1 MSDPSLFASH
11 LNGPWHVVCEQKGA
25 GFVTDRSLAENFHVI
40 TKHHCAVLLS
50 KDTLELDYTL
60 IQVFWLFMYFSWSV
74 QGLVVPVS
82 SAEHPTRRTFIL
94 RLLTFIFTLSV
105 PRGGLGALRCCSS
118 AVTCAS
124 SLVRLCFPA
133 TSRLSSV
140 ELSLVILVPAVSRHS
155 RPPSAMP
162 AFLGPPQAFRCCG
175 VLAASPVAIGGPECC
190 GFVMLPESQNQWLIM
205 WHGSFDVNPATI
217 GLKSTDQAWHYAQ
230 CLHLACA
237 RRERSRDASP
247 TDSNSRRRS

>member
-1 MSDPSLFASH
+1 M
-11 LNGPWHVVCEQKGA
+11 
-25 GFVTDRSLAENFHVI
+25 I

-50 KDTLELDYTL
+50 KDTSERDYTP
-60 IQVFWLFMYFSWSV
+60 IHVFCLFRYLSWSAE
-74 QGLVVPVS
+74 GLVVTVS
-82 SAEHPTRRTFIL
+82 SAEPPTCRAFIL

-105 PRGGLGALRCCSS
+105 PRGGLGALRYCSS

-124 SLVRLCFPA
+124 CLVRLCFLA

-140 ELSLVILVPAVSRHS
+140 KLSLVILVPAVSRHS
-155 RPPSAMP
+155 RPASAMP

-175 VLAASPVAIGGPECC
+175 VLAASPVATCGPECC

-205 WHGSFDVNPATI
+205 WHGSFDVNPAAI
-217 GLKSTDQAWHYAQ
+217 GLKSTDQAWHYTQ
-230 CLHLACA
+230 FLHLTCA
-237 RRERSRDASP
+237 RRKRTWDASP

>member
-1 MSDPSLFASH
+1 M
-11 LNGPWHVVCEQKGA
+11 QKGA
-25 GFVTDRSLAENFHVI
+25 GFVTDRSLAEIFHVI

-50 KDTLELDYTL
+50 KDTLERDYTL
-60 IQVFWLFMYFSWSV
+60 IQVFCLFRYFSWSV

-82 SAEHPTRRTFIL
+82 SAEPPTRRAFIL

-124 SLVRLCFPA
+124 SLARLCFPA

-140 ELSLVILVPAVSRHS
+140 ELSLAP
-155 RPPSAMP
+155 
-162 AFLGPPQAFRCCG
+162 
-175 VLAASPVAIGGPECC
+175 
-190 GFVMLPESQNQWLIM
+190 
-205 WHGSFDVNPATI
+205 
-217 GLKSTDQAWHYAQ
+217 QAWHYAQ
-230 CLHLACA
+230 CLHLTCA
-237 RRERSRDASP
+237 RRKRSRDAFP